1 MKLVGKKLYRIGPL
15 KLFKNGWGS
24 VGNRG
29 RGAEASRG
37 MRSSGG
43 GSSNVYQKSNADR
56 IRRQQE
62 AQAAAAAAAAAKERE
77 RIKEEKRARA
87 EMKGVFEK
95 KLTGA
100 GPQAEARDVES
111 QMIKRM
117 SDPAYLANLRQ
128 KRTSEML
135 GARNLG
141 RGGKK
146 ALQQSFAESHR
157 RGQQDAMG
165 ASKDVSGMAGRM
177 RTTDVGLAKADKTAA
192 MKAQQLFMGEKL
204 AREGMK
210 AQIEAARAGAR
221 CFGGETKISTP
232 SGQVYIKTLRQGMK
246 S

>member
-43 GSSNVYQKSNADR
+43 GSSNVYQSNKSNADR

-100 GPQAEARDVES
+100 GPQEEAREIILYES
-111 QMIKRM
+111 RSPVI
-117 SDPAYLANLRQ
+117 DEIFNDLRQ
-128 KRTSEML
+128 AIK
-135 GARNLG
+135 
-141 RGGKK
+141 
-146 ALQQSFAESHR
+146 
-157 RGQQDAMG
+157 
-165 ASKDVSGMAGRM
+165 
-177 RTTDVGLAKADKTAA
+177 
-192 MKAQQLFMGEKL
+192 EKENYL
-204 AREGMK
+204 KEN
-210 AQIEAARAGAR
+210 
-221 CFGGETKISTP
+221 P
-232 SGQVYIKTLRQGMK
+232 VQVK
-246 S
+246 